1 MLNVTAQE
9 RSALIVTALLLAAG
23 TGYRALKLDA
33 PASEW
38 HKEGAAATDTPGVAL
53 RDSTRR
59 AAEEALARARIRNT
73 PLTDGERI
81 DPNTA
86 SADELARLPRVG
98 PALASRIVEWRT
110 RHGPFRSLADIDQV
124 PGIGPALLAGITP
137 HLALPATGPPRA
149 GGAAADRVDVNRAGV
164 DELRTLPGVGPVLA
178 QRIVDWRAANGP
190 FRTIE
195 DLERVPGIGP
205 ALRERLRPR
214 ISPM

>member
-1 MLNVTAQE
+1 VLNVTAQE
-9 RSALIVTALLLAAG
+9 RLALIVTALLLAAG
-23 TGYRALKLDA
+23 TGYRALKLEHPP
-33 PASEW
+33 PAW
-38 HKEGAAATDTPGVAL
+38 DKEGAAVVDTPRVAL

-73 PLTDGERI
+73 PLAEGERI

-98 PALASRIVEWRT
+98 PALAGRIVDWRT
-110 RHGPFRSLADIDQV
+110 TNGPFRSLADIDQV

-137 HLALPATGPPRA
+137 HLALPATGPSRA
-149 GGAAADRVDVNRAGV
+149 GGSAGDRVDVNRAGA

-190 FRTIE
+190 FRTVE
-195 DLERVPGIGP
+195 ELEKVPGIGP

-214 ISPM
+214 IAPM